1 MHSVTQNTALSRF
14 RRMKFTKL
22 STNIVRDV
30 KELSRR
36 RPYSGQMRG
45 VEIITS
51 TFTQQSGRNPTRGC
65 IKTKV
70 RKDGAEYWA
79 STTNARINKPESW
92 AVNAVEAVISTAA
105 PVVVECDSDEDSDC
119 EDIDEVDTPGST
131 PILRASTSSQR
142 SINPPSVSGQGP
154 PKRQRQAPPIMCRYL
169 RQLSAADRKYRKG
182 ERRKERTNSQKKAWH
197 AKKRLWEASAA

>member
-1 MHSVTQNTALSRF
+1 VFLVWASPGRLPTSHVRSWRSLADARTAVRCAVSVFSAQSSTSASG
-14 RRMKFTKL
+14 KKPEWGFTKTRV
-22 STNIVRDV
+22 SKD
-30 KELSRR
+30 
-36 RPYSGQMRG
+36 G
-45 VEIITS
+45 VEYCAKHA
-51 TFTQQSGRNPTRGC
+51 R
-65 IKTKV
+65 
-70 RKDGAEYWA
+70 
-79 STTNARINKPESW
+79 ARINKPESW
-92 AVNAVEAVISTAA
+92 AVKAVEAVISTAA

-154 PKRQRQAPPIMCRYL
+154 PKRQRQAPPIMRRYL